1 MGTTASRSRIA
12 EVMRRHL
19 AALACGAM
27 VSTGVPMPAHAAL
40 TDLSSSP
47 LAANAAVQVK
57 PNIMLLM
64 DTSGSMAWG
73 HMPDEV
79 EQDNKTGY
87 NNGQN
92 AIGYKSTQC
101 NAIYY
106 NPAITYKVPK
116 LADGTFF
123 PTPAFGAAPYTG
135 YASFLTGADA
145 TDLSVVDLSSSFR
158 AYDAKTLRATTSVP
172 ADAAQPAYYY
182 VYSGPQTPVH
192 STALCRQL
200 DVGSTVTAVGGG
212 TWTKVIVSSNSG
224 PAASD
229 ERQNFAIWY
238 SFYRTRMG
246 LIKSAASLAFN
257 PLNDSY
263 RVGFITVEPKTNPT
277 DSAINAAKYVP
288 IADFNIAQRGLW
300 YTKLFSQPAEG
311 ASPAREGLARVG
323 RHYAGR
329 QDGINNGMTGD
340 PVQYYCQQNFT
351 IMTTDGYW
359 NSQSETPGA
368 GPVQID
374 GVTRVGQQDG
384 NYTPYPGYT
393 TRPIW
398 EGTANDTTIV
408 TDNVNNFVYTPCGTY
423 VTQSTEQ
430 ISESTFQLIKAT
442 SRLVYRT
449 VQTTQR
455 TSQISRSTTRQ
466 TAATLRHDEI
476 KTIRYASTSQ
486 WTQNTAQRLQWT
498 SQTFQDTVQ
507 RQQRQERIDQSTT
520 QMTRSTT
527 QTRRSTTQTQQRTVQ
542 RRIQTARTDMS
553 TSQVTQSTSRVTQ
566 STLQHNSQTSQ
577 ITRSTSQITTRTEQH
592 SMTTS
597 QDRSCNALTENCSP
611 VPVGSCVPAGVFY
624 CQTVVTGPTLV
635 ASCTPQ
641 SPSVGNNYTT
651 TTCSVATTGP
661 SPVATC
667 SPQPANAGN
676 AYVATF
682 CDSVNTGPT
691 PVASCTPQTA
701 NGGNAWTNTTC
712 NTVLGPVTPVAS
724 CTPILAAAGNS
735 WTATNC
741 STATSGP
748 TAVGSCSPVSASGG
762 NNWTATTCGTDNTG
776 PTGVASCSPQSANGG
791 NGWTNITCNTV
802 NTGPTPASTCTPAS
816 ASAGNSWVAT
826 TCTPVNT
833 GPTPV
838 ASCSPSG
845 ATAMNSWTTTTCPN
859 VVGSW
864 TGVASCAPVA
874 PNAGNLYTE
883 TQCQPN
889 NTGPTGVETCV
900 ASAGDSGNS
909 WVTTT
914 CAPNNT
920 GPTAVAT
927 CAASAGNSGNN
938 WVTTTCTPVN
948 TGPTP
953 VASCT
958 PSSANSGNAYTA
970 TSCNTVVVQP
980 WTNVATCTPQAPNAG
995 NGYVRTLCRNNVVS
1009 HTPSGTCVPT
1019 GPNGSGQ
1026 STTCPTVLTGPTP
1039 VASCTPQT
1047 GNSGNSWLTRTCGD
1061 NNTGPTLVASC
1072 TPATAA
1078 VGNAWTTTTC
1088 SNVATGPTAVAS
1100 CTDQIA
1106 GPGNNY
1112 TATTCT
1118 SSVTT
1123 SARPSC
1129 TYSAPT
1135 SGNGYTETTCNDVT
1149 TGPSPVPSCSNIAAS
1164 GGNNWTATTC
1174 DTITTGPELTASCS
1188 APPPDAGNDYT
1199 TTTCTNVTTG
1209 PTAVATC
1216 TPQSPNA
1223 GNSYVGITCNTTTS
1237 PDTGTASCTPVT
1249 ATAANNWTE
1258 TQCATIASSGGAET
1272 CTPDPATIDNGWTE
1286 TTCTPTATGPT
1297 LVAACTAQT
1306 ANAGN
1311 QWKSVTCSS
1320 VTTGPVVVGSC
1331 TVDLPTAANN
1341 YVHTTCGTTPGSK
1354 IQYTTTTT
1362 VTTTLFDNGYQIG
1375 APVTNTSTTPLT
1387 DLTGACY
1394 APGLQPPLP
1403 TPNPQPAGIAAG
1415 PYPPAPCTGW
1425 PCTQS
1430 TSNAIGSIDSLADV
1444 AQYYYVTDLRPAMQ
1458 DGVKPLGTGAEDDR
1472 APWQHMTTFTI
1483 GLGVSGTLKYRSDYK
1498 SSAATTGDF
1507 ADIRTGAKSW
1517 PVWPDPALNYDPFS
1531 GGSYENWNNPK
1542 AIDDFWHTAV
1552 NGRGTYFSA
1561 DKPDTVVTGIADALA
1576 GIDERVGAGSGVTLS
1591 NNQPVA
1597 GDNFAYTSTYTT
1609 SKWIGDVNGYGINV
1623 ATGVIS
1629 DTPLWSAQTQLD
1641 AMTRAACDNR
1651 NIFLFRDGA
1660 ANNMVN
1666 FSWNSYRCNALGVP
1680 TGSPDTGLNAAERA
1694 YFSEST
1700 AVSNLSHYLSMTDGS
1715 GATVNQRSAAADAN
1729 LVNYLRGQRG
1739 LEGFVTND
1747 LGKLYRA
1754 RSNVLGD
1761 VVNGQPAYV
1770 RAPFAT
1776 YQDSGYSAYKSAQA
1790 GRAPMLYVPAN
1801 DGMLHAIHAGDDAL
1815 GGTEAWAFMPS
1826 AVLPEVYKLADN
1838 AYKNNHRFFVDGT
1851 PVAGDAYDGSNW
1863 KTLLVGG
1870 LGGGGKSYYALDV
1883 TDPVNPKA
1891 LWEFKWSN
1899 ACYSGAPGTKAD
1911 CHLGYTYGKPVISKL
1926 ANGTWVVMF
1935 GSGYN
1940 NVNTPN
1946 KSGDGHGYLYVLN
1959 AFTGDILYKIDT
1971 GAGDA
1976 GTPAGL
1982 THISS
1987 YVDYAAFNN
1996 TTRQV
2001 YAGDLLGNIW
2011 RIDVNDTFAPSG
2023 REAALIGVATDPGG
2037 TPQPITT
2044 RPELAELQAKPIVLV
2059 GTGRLLGTSDFA
2071 DTQVQSV
2078 YGIVDPMTAGPVYSN
2093 LRATLR
2099 PLTITANSGVRTIA
2113 CTGTP
2118 AQCASGDGWMFDLPD
2133 PGERVNV
2140 EMRLV
2145 RGTLV
2150 FASNV
2155 PDTTDPC
2162 KTGGYS
2168 WLNYVSFASGLAIST
2183 SPGLAVS
2190 VSTMDSLATG
2200 LSMFSLGQQQY
2211 GYRRGTDGTVGSG
2224 PPCTG
2229 PNCSRQK
2236 SPDDIP
2242 FDTPPP
2248 TGNRI
2253 SWREIGQ

>member
-1 MGTTASRSRIA
+1 MGSEASHPRIA

-27 VSTGVPMPAHAAL
+27 VTTGVPLPAYAAL

-47 LAANAAVQVK
+47 LAANAAVQTK

-79 EQDNKTGY
+79 EQDTKTGY

-92 AIGYKSTQC
+92 SIGYKSTQC

-106 NPAITYKVPK
+106 NPAIIYKVPK

-123 PTPAFGAAPYTG
+123 PTPSFGGAPYNG

-145 TDLSVVDLSSSFR
+145 TDLSTVDLGSAFR
-158 AYDAKTLRATTSVP
+158 AYDAKTLRATTAVP
-172 ADAAQPAYYY
+172 ADTPQPAYYY

-192 STALCRQL
+192 STPVCRQL
-200 DVGSTVTAVGGG
+200 DVGGSVTAVNGG
-212 TWTKVIVSSNSG
+212 TWTKVVVSSTSG

-238 SFYRTRMG
+238 TFYRTRMG
-246 LIKSAASLAFN
+246 LIKSAASMAFN

-277 DSAINAAKYVP
+277 DSAINPAKYVQ
-288 IADFNIAQRGLW
+288 IADFNTAQRGLW

-340 PVQYYCQQNFT
+340 PVQYSCQQNFT

-398 EGTANDTTIV
+398 EGTANDTTVV
-408 TDNVNNFVYTPCGTY
+408 TDNNNNFVYTPCGTY
-423 VTQSTEQ
+423 LTLSTEQ
-430 ISESTFQLIKAT
+430 LSEVTYQLIKAT
-442 SRLVYRT
+442 SQLVYRT
-449 VQTTQR
+449 VQTTES

-466 TAATLRHDEI
+466 TRSTLRHDRTE
-476 KTIRYASTSQ
+476 TIRYASTSQ
-486 WTQNTAQRLQWT
+486 WTRNTTQRLEWT

-507 RQQRQERIDQSTT
+507 RQQRQERVEQSTT
-520 QMTRSTT
+520 QMTQST
-527 QTRRSTTQTQQRTVQ
+527 QQMLRSTTQTQQRTVQ
-542 RRIQTARTDMS
+542 RRIQTSRTDMS
-553 TSQVTQSTSRVTQ
+553 TSQVTQSTSRITQ
-566 STLQHNSQTSQ
+566 STEQQNSQTSQ
-577 ITRSTSQITTRTEQH
+577 MNRSTSQVTTRTEQR
-592 SMTTS
+592 SRTTS

-611 VPVGSCVPAGVFY
+611 VPVGSCVAAGFFY
-624 CQTVVTGPTLV
+624 CQTVVTGPDLV
-635 ASCTPQ
+635 ASCTPE

-651 TTCSVATTGP
+651 VNCSTATTGP
-661 SPVATC
+661 SPVASCT
-667 SPQPANAGN
+667 PQAPTSGN
-676 AYVATF
+676 SFVERF

-691 PVASCTPQTA
+691 PVASCTSQTA
-701 NGGNAWTNTTC
+701 NSGNAWTNTSC
-712 NTVLGPVTPVAS
+712 NPVIGPITPVAS
-724 CTPILAAAGNS
+724 CTPVLAAVGND

-741 STATSGP
+741 IPVTTGP
-748 TAVGSCSPVSASGG
+748 FAVGSCTPVAADAG
-762 NNWTATTCGTDNTG
+762 NNWTAITCGTANSG
-776 PTGVASCSPQSANGG
+776 PTGVSSCSPQAADSG
-791 NGWTNITCNTV
+791 NGWTNISCSTV
-802 NTGPTPASTCTPAS
+802 LTGPTPVSTCTPAS
-816 ASAGNSWVAT
+816 ASAGNSWVDT
-826 TCTPVNT
+826 SCTPVTT

-838 ASCSPSG
+838 ASCSTSG

-859 VVGSW
+859 IESPW
-864 TGVASCAPVA
+864 AGVASCSPVV
-874 PNAGNLYTE
+874 PDSGNSYTE

-889 NTGPTGVETCV
+889 NSGPTGVQTCMP
-900 ASAGDSGNS
+900 AAGDSGNS

-914 CAPNNT
+914 CTPN
-920 GPTAVAT
+920 
-927 CAASAGNSGNN
+927 
-938 WVTTTCTPVN
+938 N

-958 PSSANSGNAYTA
+958 PQTAGGGNAWLERTCAPVNTGPTAVASCTNTSANAGNSYTA
-970 TSCNTVVVQP
+970 TACNTIVVQP
-980 WTNVATCTPQAPNAG
+980 WTDVASCTPELPNAG
-995 NGYVRTLCRNNVVS
+995 NGYVATICRDQVVA
-1009 HTPSGTCVPT
+1009 HTPSGSCSPS
-1019 GPNGSGQ
+1019 GPNGGGQ
-1026 STTCPTVLTGPTP
+1026 SVVCNTVLTGPTP

-1047 GNSGNSWLTRTCGD
+1047 GDAGNNWLTRTCGD

-1072 TPATAA
+1072 TDSTANS
-1078 VGNAWTTTTC
+1078 GNAWTNTSC

-1100 CTDQIA
+1100 CTNAPA

-1112 TATTCT
+1112 VATTCT

-1123 SARPSC
+1123 TAQPSC
-1129 TYSAPT
+1129 SYSAPT
-1135 SGNGYTETTCNDVT
+1135 LGNGYMETTCNDVT
-1149 TGPSPVPSCSNIAAS
+1149 SGPTPVASCSVIPAD
-1164 GGNNWTATTC
+1164 GGNNWTATLC
-1174 DTITTGPELTASCS
+1174 NTIVTGPTLTASCS
-1188 APPPDAGNDYT
+1188 EPPPNSGNDYT
-1199 TTTCTNVTTG
+1199 TTTCTDVTTG
-1209 PTAVATC
+1209 PTPVSTC
-1216 TPQSPNA
+1216 TAQTPDA
-1223 GNSYVGITCNTTTS
+1223 GNSYVRITCNTATS
-1237 PDTGTASCTPVT
+1237 ADTGTASCTPVT
-1249 ATAANNWTE
+1249 ATAGNSWTE
-1258 TQCATIASSGGAET
+1258 TQCVTLTTSDGAET
-1272 CTPDPATIDNGWTE
+1272 CTAEPAGTGNSWTD
-1286 TTCTPTATGPT
+1286 TSCTPTNTGPT
-1297 LVAACTAQT
+1297 LVAACTPQT

-1311 QWKSVTCSS
+1311 HWKSVSCSS

-1331 TVDLPTAANN
+1331 TPELPTSANN
-1341 YVHTTCGTTPGSK
+1341 YVRTTCGTTQGSK

-1362 VTTTLFDNGYQIG
+1362 VTTSMFDNGFPIG
-1375 APVTNTSTTPLT
+1375 PPVTTTSTSPLT
-1387 DLTGACY
+1387 DLDGTCY
-1394 APGLQPPLP
+1394 PPGMQPALP
-1403 TPNPQPAGIAAG
+1403 NPNPQPAGIAAG
-1415 PYPPAPCTGW
+1415 PYPPAPCTAW

-1430 TSNAIGSIDSLADV
+1430 TSNSIGSIDSLADV
-1444 AQYYYVTDLRPAMQ
+1444 AQYYYVTDLRPSML
-1458 DGVKPLGTGAEDDR
+1458 DNVRPHGTGAEDDR

-1517 PVWPDPALNYDPFS
+1517 PVWPDPAVNYDPFS

-1561 DKPDTVVTGIADALA
+1561 DKPDTVVTGIAEALS
-1576 GIDERVGAGSGVTLS
+1576 GIEERVGAGSGVTLS

-1597 GDNFAYTSTYTT
+1597 GDNFAFTSTYTT
-1609 SKWIGDVNGYGINV
+1609 SKWIGEVNGYSIDV
-1623 ATGVIS
+1623 ATGVIGAS
-1629 DTPLWSAQTQLD
+1629 PNWSAQSQLD
-1641 AMTRAACDNR
+1641 AMTRAACDSR
-1651 NIFLFRDGA
+1651 NIYLFRDGA

-1680 TGSPDTGLNAAERA
+1680 TGSPDTGLNATERA
-1694 YFSEST
+1694 YFSVGN
-1700 AVSNLSHYLSMTDGS
+1700 AVSNLSHYLAMTDGS
-1715 GATVNQRSAAADAN
+1715 GATVDQRTAAADAN

-1747 LGKLYRA
+1747 LTRLYRA
-1754 RSNVLGD
+1754 RANVLGD

-1776 YQDSGYSAYKSAQA
+1776 YQDSGYDAYKTAQSS
-1790 GRAPMLYVPAN
+1790 RAPMLYVPAN
-1801 DGMLHAIHAGDDAL
+1801 DGMLHAIHAGNDAL

-1838 AYKNNHRFFVDGT
+1838 NYKNNHRFFVDGT
-1851 PVAGDAYDGSNW
+1851 PVAGDAYDGSQW

-1870 LGGGGKSYYALDV
+1870 LGNGGKSYYALDV

-1899 ACYSGAPGTKAD
+1899 TCYSGAPGTKAD

-1946 KSGDGHGYLYVLN
+1946 KAGDGHGYLYVLN
-1959 AFTGDILYKIDT
+1959 AFSGDILYKIDT

-1976 GTPAGL
+1976 ATPAGL
-1982 THISS
+1982 AHINS

-2011 RIDVNDTFAPSG
+2011 RFDVNDTFAPSG
-2023 REAALIGVATDPGG
+2023 REAALIGVATDSGG

-2059 GTGRLLGTSDFA
+2059 GTGRLLGTTDFTN
-2071 DTQVQSV
+2071 TQVQSV
-2078 YGIVDPMTAGPVYSN
+2078 YGITDPMTAGPVYSN
-2093 LRATLR
+2093 LRSTLR
-2099 PLTITANSGVRTIA
+2099 PLAMTQSGSTRTIA

-2133 PGERVNV
+2133 SGERVNV

-2200 LSMFSLGQQQY
+2200 LSMFSIGATQY
-2211 GYRRGTDGTVGSG
+2211 GYGRGTDGRVGANG
-2224 PPCTG
+2224 NG
-2229 PNCSRQK
+2229 GGGGGG
-2236 SPDDIP
+2236 SPDNIP
-2242 FDTPPP
+2242 YDTPPP
-2248 TGNRI
+2248 TGKRI